1 MNPSKKRLF
10 LLLPSALL
18 ALGFLGSCSGGE
30 AGPSSILTG
39 QTGYYATRQRT
50 HENVYD
56 IPDSGIAF
64 FQSGESLYSFLLP
77 SEEDSDS
84 VSFASFCNNH
94 FSECLGIELPIHYG
108 EESDSSKYR
117 IVVNDLNAM
126 EKEGIAIDSSL
137 RLSNGFTITRKNKS
151 VYVYAPSKES
161 IQLASLRFASSLI
174 GYECYGNSTY
184 SYSKKGRAVTSSDTI
199 FMPDFSM
206 REIPD
211 FNTRVPGMGISQSDR
226 NDMGYS
232 EITDLI
238 PLKGTTWHN
247 CLSVLPVE
255 DYYFEHE
262 EWYSAD
268 QQQVCYTAHGDEEQ
282 FRQMVSTVEKVIVE
296 EVKKPENKDN
306 YRTGFFQS
314 DGADLCSC
322 EACQQSAAYYGDGDQ
337 GLAPAHS
344 AAMIRFIN
352 AVADL
357 FYEDPEIKGT
367 DRENVNLGI
376 FAYQDSCQAPISHLD
391 ELKVNDKVTI
401 YIAPSRIGGATV
413 SWTEPLLP
421 EGGDVQRRQYENLVN
436 WSKISSNLGFWGYSA
451 LFTNYLLPFDTFS
464 SMVEDARIAYD
475 CGATWMEFQNEFNQ
489 EGHTGFS
496 MFKNY
501 INSKTF
507 IDVNLEYADLKDRFF
522 ANFYG
527 PAEDTMRQY
536 FDELQEVNRDLRAR
550 NIVTGYLGQTFSNP
564 AKLYSFETAKHFADL
579 VDKALS
585 EIAPLETRS
594 PSLYQTLSK
603 NIAYEGIFPH
613 YFLTVY
619 YESRLNEEMTN
630 KYRSMLVDES
640 NRTGFKYACE
650 DDGANGITLS
660 SSLFSSWGY

>member
-1 MNPSKKRLF
+1 MNRPTKKTL

-18 ALGFLGSCSGGE
+18 TLGLLGSCSGGE
-30 AGPSSILTG
+30 GEPNSVLSG
-39 QTGYYATRQRT
+39 QTGYYATKERT

-56 IPDSGIAF
+56 IPDSPLIF
-64 FQSGESLYSFLLP
+64 FESGQSPYSFAFA

-94 FSECLGIELPIHYG
+94 FSECLGIELPILYG
-108 EESDSSKYR
+108 EKADSSKCR
-117 IVVNDLNAM
+117 IVVNDTEAM
-126 EKEGIAIDSSL
+126 DKEGIPYDSSL
-137 RLSNGFTITRKNKS
+137 RLSNGFTITRKNS
-151 VYVYAPSKES
+151 SLYVYAPGKES

-184 SYSKKGRAVTSSDTI
+184 SYSKNGRTVSSNDTI
-199 FMPDFSM
+199 YVPDFAM
-206 REIPD
+206 KEIPD
-211 FNTRVPGMGISQSDR
+211 FDTRVAGMKISQSDLF
-226 NDMGYS
+226 DMGYS

-238 PLKGTTWHN
+238 PLKGVTWHN

-255 DYYFEHE
+255 EYYSEHE
-262 EWYSAD
+262 EWYSSD
-268 QQQVCYTAHGDEEQ
+268 REQICYTAHGNQEQ
-282 FRQMVSTVEKVIVE
+282 FEEMASTVEEVIVE
-296 EVKKPENKDN
+296 EVTKPENKDN

-314 DGADLCSC
+314 DGADLC
-322 EACQQSAAYYGDGDQ
+322 ACQACQESAAYYGDGDQ

-357 FYEDPEIKGT
+357 FYEDPRIKGT

-391 ELKVNDKVTI
+391 ELQVNDKVTI

-421 EGGDVQRRQYENLVN
+421 ECGDVQRRQYENLVN
-436 WSKISSNLGFWGYSA
+436 WSKVSNNLGFWGYSA

-464 SMVEDARIAYD
+464 AMVENARIAYD

-489 EGHTGFS
+489 EGHTGFT

-501 INSKTF
+501 INAKTL
-507 IDVNLEYADLKDRFF
+507 IDVNLEYSDLKDRFF
-522 ANFYG
+522 LNFYG
-527 PAEDTMRQY
+527 DAGDTMRQY

-550 NIVTGYLGQTFSNP
+550 NLVTGYLGQTFSNP
-564 AKLYSFETAKHFADL
+564 AKLYSFETVKRFADL
-579 VDKALS
+579 VDMALS
-585 EIAPLETRS
+585 EIAPLESRS
-594 PSLYQTLSK
+594 PALYQTLSK

-619 YESRLNEEMTN
+619 YESRLNAELTE
-630 KYRSMLVDES
+630 KYRTMLVDEC
-640 NRTGFKYACE
+640 NRTGFKYASEE
-650 DDGANGITLS
+650 DGTNGITLD
-660 SSLFSSWGY
+660 SSLFSGWGL